1 MKGHAVVLPLLF
13 AFVPAATWS
22 AQGQAPPPPDRAQ
35 ILKVS
40 RDTILKAKHGV
51 FVTLGEDGQPEARVM
66 DAFAPEDDMTIWMAT
81 NALSRKVNQIRK
93 DPRAT
98 IVYFDPAGPDYVTLV
113 GRAELVNDPAEKKKR
128 WKDEWRAFYA
138 DENRGDDY
146 LLIRF
151 TPTRLELVS
160 ISQGIINDPKTWR
173 PVTVQLR

>member
-1 MKGHAVVLPLLF
+1 MRTQAVLLPLLIVLG
-13 AFVPAATWS
+13 ASSPALA
-22 AQGQAPPPPDRAQ
+22 QAPQAPPPDRAQ

-40 RDTILKAKHGV
+40 RDTMLKAKYGV

-81 NALSRKVNQIRK
+81 NALSRKVNQIKK
-93 DPRAT
+93 DGRAT

-128 WKDEWRAFYA
+128 WKAEWAAFYT

-151 TPTRLELVS
+151 TPARIELVS

-173 PVTVQLR
+173 PVTLELR